1 MEPTPKQQAL
11 ELIYRANSIL
21 IAPGRPDGDSVG
33 SALALLMVL
42 RKINK
47 EASVVVMEPTS
58 LSYQFLPNVGEISSA
73 VSGTRDFIITVDSP
87 NAEADKLSYNFD
99 DGKLNIII
107 TPKRG
112 QYRPE
117 DAAFKQGSF
126 KYDLVITLDA
136 PYQSQLGEIYER
148 HTALFQEVPLINVDH
163 HASNAYFGTVNLV
176 DLTATSTAEIL
187 IGLIEALGN
196 NLIDADVATCLLTG
210 IIADTGSFQNANTT
224 PKSLTVA
231 AQLVGLG
238 AHQQEIIKHLFK
250 TKSLSMLK
258 LWGQILSNIQFD
270 PNYKLVWAVSSFQ
283 DLEASGA
290 GGSSFSGLID
300 ELMTSVPGA
309 DVVLLLS
316 ERQSRKIYGSL
327 RTVKGVDAKEIAELF
342 GGGGHPGAAAFQML
356 DMDVAEAMPQVLDR
370 IKGYQA
376 KRLGMQEAA
385 TQPEEAL
392 EA

>member
-21 IAPGRPDGDSVG
+21 IVPGRPDGDSIG

-42 RKINK
+42 KKINK
-47 EASVVVMEPTS
+47 EVSVAVVGSVE
-58 LSYQFLPNVGEISSA
+58 LGYQFLPSIGEISTT
-73 VSGTRDFIITVDSP
+73 VSGTRDFIITLDSP

-117 DAAFKQGSF
+117 DVAFRQGDF
-126 KYDLVITLDA
+126 KYDLVITLDT
-136 PYQSQLGEIYER
+136 PYQSQLGEIYEK
-148 HTALFQEVPLINVDH
+148 HAALFQEIPLINVDH

-187 IGLIEALGN
+187 IGLIEALGS

-238 AHQQEIIKHLFK
+238 ARQQEIIKHLFK
-250 TKSLSMLK
+250 TKTLSTLK

-270 PNYKLVWAVSSFQ
+270 SKYKLVWAVASLQ
-283 DLEASGA
+283 DLEISGA
-290 GGSSFSGLID
+290 DDRSFSGLID

-316 ERQSRKIYGSL
+316 ERQSRKVYGSL

-356 DMDVAEAMPQVLDR
+356 DIDITEALSVVLER
-370 IKGYQA
+370 IREYQA
-376 KRLGMQEAA
+376 KRLNLEEAA
-385 TQPEEAL
+385 TQEKETLGA
-392 EA
+392 